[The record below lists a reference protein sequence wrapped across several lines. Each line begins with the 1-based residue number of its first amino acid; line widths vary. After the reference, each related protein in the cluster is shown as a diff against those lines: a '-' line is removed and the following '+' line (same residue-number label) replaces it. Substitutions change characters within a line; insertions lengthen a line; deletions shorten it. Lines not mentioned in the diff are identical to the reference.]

1 MFLVFRTCHL
11 GPNVAANK
19 LKRNP
24 LMHLRETRRR
34 KMPGGLAF
42 PPIAARVWPEAVCL
56 SCKLA
61 DLPTQPPRKRLRPT
75 L

>member
-1 MFLVFRTCHL
+1 MFLVFHTCHL

-19 LKRNP
+19 LKRNS

-34 KMPGGLAF
+34 RMSGGLAF
-42 PPIAARVWPEAVCL
+42 LPIAVCVWPEAVCL
-56 SCKLA
+56 SCTLA
-61 DLPTQPPRKRLRPT
+61 DLPTQPPRRRLRPA